1 MEIIID
7 NDLVSFCAGAVISCV
22 YLALM
27 ADVIRR
33 SVRKDLDIRTF
44 PVFLFLSSVSA
55 LMLTVSGVVCYRA
68 LCSSVPVDLA
78 LSMMIMMVR
87 DTGKYRSHEK
97 LPLAMVAGSLFLIS
111 MVTSVLRLVCAER
124 NARCDFSV
132 WIPQILSAAI
142 AVYCLVRAI
151 HEFSDLKEFISGM
164 NAANYAALAADFNF
178 SSVFL
183 SVVLA
188 GLSADVLP
196 EAVHD
201 VLLLLCIA
209 VLVIMHVFMYR
220 RFVLRHVFIFY
231 DGYEKRLRRISLR
244 DGCNHEKTESESGFT
259 ETYQRLNNY
268 FEDRKPY
275 LDGDLTI
282 ADVAKELYTNK
293 LYVSQAISRCSGKNF
308 CQFVNYHRVKYSVDL
323 FRADPH
329 LKVSQLAEMSGFHTV
344 ASFNMAFKLNLGE
357 SPSEW
362 CRRQRRSKDFVNGVS
377 GDGTV

>member
-7 NDLVSFCAGAVISCV
+7 NDLVSFSAGAVISCV
-22 YLALM
+22 YLAMM
-27 ADVIRR
+27 ADAVLR
-33 SVRKDLDIRTF
+33 SARKDLDIRTF

-55 LMLTVSGVVCYRA
+55 LMLTVSGVVCYKA
-68 LCSSVPVDLA
+68 LYSSLPVDLA

-87 DTGKYRSHEK
+87 DTGKYRFQEK
-97 LPLAMVAGSLFLIS
+97 LPLALVACSLFLIS
-111 MVTSVLRLVCAER
+111 MATSVLRLIYAGR
-124 NARCDFSV
+124 NTRCDFSV
-132 WIPQILSAAI
+132 WIPQVLSAAI
-142 AVYCLVRAI
+142 AVYCLARAI

-164 NAANYAALAADFNF
+164 DAASYAALAVDFNF

-183 SVVLA
+183 SLVLA
-188 GLSADVLP
+188 SLSADVLP
-196 EAVHD
+196 D
-201 VLLLLCIA
+201 VLHDALLLFCSA

-220 RFVLRHVFIFY
+220 RLILRHVFIFY
-231 DGYEKRLRRISLR
+231 DGYEKRIRQVSSLA
-244 DGCNHEKTESESGFT
+244 GGNHEKQEAESGYT
-259 ETYQRLNNY
+259 ETYQRLNTY

-362 CRRQRRSKDFVNGVS
+362 CRRQRYSKDFIKGIS
-377 GDGTV
+377 EDGTV

>member
-7 NDLVSFCAGAVISCV
+7 NDLASFSAGAVISCV

-27 ADVIRR
+27 ADVILR
-33 SVRKDLDIRTF
+33 SLRKHIDIGTF

-55 LMLTVSGVVCYRA
+55 LMLIVSGMVCYRA
-68 LCSSVPVDLA
+68 LYSSLPVDLA

-87 DTGKYRSHEK
+87 DTGRNRLQEK
-97 LPLAMVAGSLFLIS
+97 LPLALVACSLFLVS
-111 MVTSVLRLVCAER
+111 MANSVMRSVCAVR

-132 WIPQILSAAI
+132 WIPHVLSAAI
-142 AVYCLVRAI
+142 AVYCLTRAVR
-151 HEFSDLKEFISGM
+151 EFSDLKGFISGM
-164 NAANYAALAADFNF
+164 NAASYTSLAVDFNF
-178 SSVFL
+178 LSVFL
-183 SVVLA
+183 SVILA
-188 GLSADVLP
+188 SLSADVLP
-196 EAVHD
+196 EVIRN
-201 VLLLLCIA
+201 VLLLFCSA
-209 VLVIMHVFMYR
+209 VLVVMHVFMYR
-220 RFVLRHVFIFY
+220 RLILKHVFIFY
-231 DGYEKRLRRISLR
+231 DGYEKRFQQASFQT
-244 DGCNHEKTESESGFT
+244 DGNRGKTDHESGYT
-259 ETYQRLNNY
+259 ETYRRLNTF

-308 CQFVNYHRVKYSVDL
+308 CQYVNYHRVKYSVGL
-323 FRADPH
+323 FKSDPH

-362 CRRQRRSKDFVNGVS
+362 CRRQRFFKDSKVEPD
-377 GDGTV
+377 DGAV

>member
-7 NDLVSFCAGAVISCV
+7 NDLVSFGAGAVMSCV

-27 ADVIRR
+27 ADVVLR
-33 SVRKDLDIRTF
+33 STRKDLDIRTF

-68 LCSSVPVDLA
+68 LYSSLPVDLA

-87 DTGKYRSHEK
+87 DTGNHSSQEK
-97 LPLAMVAGSLFLIS
+97 LPLSFVACSLFLIS
-111 MVTSVLRLVCAER
+111 LVTSVMRFVCVDR
-124 NARCDFSV
+124 NDRCDFSV
-132 WIPQILSAAI
+132 WIPHILSVAI
-142 AVYCLVRAI
+142 AVYCLTRAI

-164 NAANYAALAADFNF
+164 NAVSYVSLAVDFNF

-188 GLSADVLP
+188 SLSADAFPRVIH
-196 EAVHD
+196 AA
-201 VLLLLCIA
+201 LLLSCST
-209 VLVIMHVFMYR
+209 VLIIMHVFLYR
-220 RFVLRHVFIFY
+220 RLILRHVFIFY
-231 DGYEKRLRRISLR
+231 DGYEKRLKLTSSTAGGNKGMPEL
-244 DGCNHEKTESESGFT
+244 ESGYS
-259 ETYQRLNNY
+259 ETYRRLNVF

-282 ADVAKELYTNK
+282 ADVAKALYTNK

-308 CQFVNYHRVKYSVDL
+308 CQYVNYHRVKYSVDL
-323 FRADPH
+323 FKSDPH

-362 CRRQRRSKDFVNGVS
+362 CRRQRYSKGFIKDDS
-377 GDGTV
+377 EDGTV